1 VEALWSVRHKIF
13 FSSPALN
20 GSRDKPCDCAPS
32 RLLSLDLARRPAR
45 IARPSY
51 WRFVLVVT
59 VYRFEENINGRD
71 YRIEVSA
78 VSAGQWRAELARV
91 PGGSCALMPFYGPT
105 PQEAAKLLAD
115 WLCRAHRAAFKPS

>member
-1 VEALWSVRHKIF
+1 
-13 FSSPALN
+13 
-20 GSRDKPCDCAPS
+20 
-32 RLLSLDLARRPAR
+32 
-45 IARPSY
+45 
-51 WRFVLVVT
+51 VT

-91 PGGSCALMPFYGPT
+91 PGGSCALMPFYGAT

-115 WLCRAHRAAFKPS
+115 WLGRAHRAAFKHS